1 MARLIRADDHEGG
14 SMTMWKE
21 AVLRRRD
28 TIACNKFKWAKSAGK
43 VLLTAMAVTIGL
55 SGISSQAYASLQP
68 YVVRNDRGGFVKDR
82 LIEMRNL
89 RSSGQPVEIRGAV
102 CYSTCTMLLGLPQTC
117 ISPNTVFGFH
127 GPSRSGQRLAPEKFE
142 YYSQVIA
149 QYYPAPLKD
158 WYLKKG
164 RKRINGVHR
173 IKGAEIIRMGARAC

>member
-1 MARLIRADDHEGG
+1 
-14 SMTMWKE
+14 MTTWKK
-21 AVLRRRD
+21 AVLRPWF
-28 TIACNKFKWAKSAGK
+28 TIACNHLEHVKSFSKTMLAA
-43 VLLTAMAVTIGL
+43 LAVTIGL

-68 YVVRNDRGGFVKDR
+68 YVVRNDRGGFVRDR

-89 RSSGQPVEIRGAV
+89 RASGQPVEIRGAV

-117 ISPNTVFGFH
+117 ISPSTVFGFH
-127 GPSRSGQRLAPEKFE
+127 GPSHSGRQLEPEKFE

-173 IKGAEIIRMGARAC
+173 IKGTEIIRMGARAC

>member
-1 MARLIRADDHEGG
+1 
-14 SMTMWKE
+14 MTTWKK
-21 AVLRRRD
+21 AVLRPRF
-28 TIACNKFKWAKSAGK
+28 TVACNNLERLKSTGK
-43 VLLTAMAVTIGL
+43 SILSAFVITIGL
-55 SGISSQAYASLQP
+55 LGMSSQAYASLQP
-68 YVVRNDRGGFVKDR
+68 YVVGNDRGGFIRDR

-89 RSSGQPVEIRGAV
+89 RASGQPVEIRGAV

-127 GPSRSGQRLAPEKFE
+127 GPSKNGRKMAPDRYE